1 MIEYSVVFNGNDLSQ
16 VTGVW
21 LYNYMQSTERYM
33 SVINCE
39 NFMGINDVLI
49 YSRISQ
55 VSHAAIVTGKQIGRA
70 HV

>member
-1 MIEYSVVFNGNDLSQ
+1 MQEETFTTKQMTSFG
-16 VTGVW
+16 
-21 LYNYMQSTERYM
+21 NYMQSTERFM

-55 VSHAAIVTGKQIGRA
+55 VSHADFENWKESIKKQ
-70 HV
+70 

>member
-1 MIEYSVVFNGNDLSQ
+1 
-16 VTGVW
+16 
-21 LYNYMQSTERYM
+21 MQEETFTIKQMTDFGYYIKSKARFM

-55 VSHAAIVTGKQIGRA
+55 VSHADFENWKESIKKQ
-70 HV
+70 

>member
-1 MIEYSVVFNGNDLSQ
+1 MQEETFTTKQMTSFG
-16 VTGVW
+16 
-21 LYNYMQSTERYM
+21 NYMRSTERFM

-55 VSHAAIVTGKQIGRA
+55 VSHADFENWKESIKKQ
-70 HV
+70 

>member
-1 MIEYSVVFNGNDLSQ
+1 MQEETFTIKQMTSFG
-16 VTGVW
+16 
-21 LYNYMQSTERYM
+21 NYMQSTERFM

-55 VSHAAIVTGKQIGRA
+55 VSHADFENWKESIKKQ
-70 HV
+70 

>member
-1 MIEYSVVFNGNDLSQ
+1 MQGEKFTEEQMTSFGE
-16 VTGVW
+16 
-21 LYNYMQSTERYM
+21 YMQSTERIM

-55 VSHAAIVTGKQIGRA
+55 VSHADFENWKESIKKQ
-70 HV
+70 